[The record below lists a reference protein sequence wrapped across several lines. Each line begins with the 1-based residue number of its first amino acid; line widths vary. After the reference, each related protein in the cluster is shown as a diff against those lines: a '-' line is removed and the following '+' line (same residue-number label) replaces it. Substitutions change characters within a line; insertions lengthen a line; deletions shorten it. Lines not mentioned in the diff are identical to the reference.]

1 MGLLHDQPRR
11 MAHEWRLL
19 QDHARSNSEFSIQ
32 GWALTETGQVCLRF
46 QQKVLART
54 LDGLLVY
61 PDFFPD
67 VPAYIRPQRPGES
80 WSSHQYLGSGVLCL
94 EYGPDNWDRNITGL
108 DLVRSAFKLVCSELI
123 SLVSP
128 NVCAIPSRH
137 LPTLGQEVRGQHWRF
152 VVTPGLRSALA
163 QDSGSSAE
171 LTCAIS
177 YLAGRLVMVPTELGT
192 PPVQICDV
200 PIALRDDNFECSGW
214 VLRVGSVRVLGQ
226 LTSTTDLQE
235 KLGAA
240 WPWPDGTGATAQVLL
255 LHDGANN
262 LRVFYVAD
270 GAAPSFREYHVVDFS
285 SDTTARLPAE
295 YGVLTQTTVGIVG
308 LGSLGSKIAV
318 SLARAGVKRFLL
330 VDDDVLAPQNL
341 VRHQLSWRDV
351 GYEKVDAVAREIK
364 LVAPDAKV
372 TVRAMRVAG
381 QENPSLSS
389 ALAEALSSC
398 NLVVDATAMPSAFVA
413 LAAVCRRAGVALA
426 WGEVFGGGGGG
437 LMARSRPGL
446 DADPLSVR
454 GHIHGVLSELAPH
467 PESKASA
474 YGAEVE
480 GRVYVASDADVTALA
495 ASMAQFTL
503 DVLSAGTESAYPVA
517 AYLIGF
523 RKFWVFQQPFDV
535 IPIDCSAALQP
546 EPPEEILTAPE
557 QADLAKL
564 TLALEV
570 RSSASDN
577 GSN

>member
-1 MGLLHDQPRR
+1 

-19 QDHARSNSEFSIQ
+19 QDHALSDSGFSIQ
-32 GWALTETGQVCLRF
+32 DWALTETGQVCLRF
-46 QQKVLART
+46 QQKVLTCT
-54 LDGLLVY
+54 LNGLLIY

-67 VPAYIRPQRPGES
+67 VPAYIKPQRLGES

-123 SLVSP
+123 SAVSP
-128 NVCAIPSRH
+128 SFAAIPSRH
-137 LPTLGQEVRGQHWRF
+137 LLTPGQEVRGEKWRF

-163 QDSGSSAE
+163 QISGSSVE

-177 YLAGRLVMVPTELGT
+177 YLGGRLVMVPTELGT
-192 PPVQICDV
+192 PPIHVCDV
-200 PIALRDDNFECSGW
+200 PIELKDANIERSGW
-214 VLRVGSVRVLGQ
+214 ALTVGSVPMLGK
-226 LTSTTDLQE
+226 LATTTELKE
-235 KLGAA
+235 KLETA
-240 WPWPDGTGATAQVLL
+240 WPWPDGTGATPQVLL

-262 LRVFYVAD
+262 LRAFCVAD
-270 GAAPSFREYHVVDFS
+270 GTEPSFREYYVVDFS
-285 SDTTARLPAE
+285 SDTATRLPAE
-295 YGVLTQTTVGIVG
+295 YEVLTQTTVGIIG

-318 SLARAGVKRFLL
+318 SLARAGVKHFLL
-330 VDDDVLAPQNL
+330 VDDDALAPQNL
-341 VRHQLSWRDV
+341 VRHQLSWQDV

-364 LVAPDAKV
+364 LVIPDAKV

-389 ALAEALSSC
+389 VLDESLSSC
-398 NLVVDATAMPSAFVA
+398 NLIIDATATPSAFVA
-413 LAAVCRRAGVALA
+413 LAAVCRRAGVALV

-454 GHIHGVLSELAPH
+454 SHIYGALSELAPS
-467 PESKASA
+467 PDYKVSS

-480 GRVYVASDADVTALA
+480 GHVYVASDADVSALA
-495 ASMAQFTL
+495 ASMTQFTL
-503 DVLSAGTESAYPVA
+503 DALSAGAESAYPVA

-535 IPIDCSAALQP
+535 IPIDCAAAMQLEQP
-546 EPPEEILTAPE
+546 EEPLTAQE

-564 TLALEV
+564 TRALEV